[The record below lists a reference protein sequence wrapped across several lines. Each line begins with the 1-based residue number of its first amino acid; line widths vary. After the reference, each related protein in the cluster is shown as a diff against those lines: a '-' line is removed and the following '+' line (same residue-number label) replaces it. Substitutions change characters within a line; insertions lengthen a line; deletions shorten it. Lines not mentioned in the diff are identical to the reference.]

1 MKTNLRDFAAQS
13 PTTHSSTAADPL
25 TLDALIIGAGFSGI
39 YALHTLRKQGLKTAI
54 FEAGPGLGGIWRFN
68 VYPGARVDSEAL
80 EYQFSFPEVWK
91 SWTWSTNYPDHKEI
105 KEYFEYVAEV
115 LDLKGDIVFG
125 AVVVDAQ
132 FDEGVGRW
140 TVTTQDGRVASAKY
154 LIAGTGFGSKR
165 FVPDWPGL
173 DLYKGVI
180 HHSSFWPE
188 EGVDVAGKR
197 VAIIGTGA
205 SGVQLTQALGPM
217 AASLNVF
224 QRTPNLAI
232 PMKQR
237 YLTKEEQNQV
247 KPLYPEAFQLR
258 ETAFGGFL
266 YTFSEKSLQ
275 DDTPEE
281 VEQFFESLWQAGGFR
296 FWLSTYKDV
305 FFDPQTNWIAY
316 DFWARK
322 ARARIH
328 DEALRDKLAP
338 LEPPHAFGVKRPSL
352 ELDYFE
358 QFNKENV
365 HLVDVSDNAITRFTE
380 TGLQLA
386 DGTTHDFDVIALATG
401 FDVSTGG
408 LMDMG
413 LCSIIGTTLNDDWR
427 DSVSTYL
434 GLCVSGYPNMFMM
447 YGPQA
452 PTAFCN
458 GPTAVEVQGRWI
470 ADVIKTMERRAIMS
484 IDPLPE
490 AAREWKAKI
499 EVLSNATLFPTVQRS
514 TYMGGTIPGKPFEQ
528 LNWTGG
534 LPRYTDEIRGV
545 LPELKGFKIV
555 ECQV

>member
-1 MKTNLRDFAAQS
+1 MKTNLRDFAAQ
-13 PTTHSSTAADPL
+13 PPADPSSTPPELL
-25 TLDALIIGAGFSGI
+25 TVDALIIGAGFSGI
-39 YALHTLRKQGLKTAI
+39 NALHTLRKQGLTAKI

-80 EYQFSFPEVWK
+80 EYQFSFPEAWK
-91 SWTWSTNYPDHKEI
+91 EWTWSTNYPAHSEI
-105 KEYFEYVAEV
+105 KQYFEHVAEV
-115 LDLKGDIVFG
+115 LDLKGDCVFG
-125 AVVVDAQ
+125 AVVVDARFNQ
-132 FDEGVGRW
+132 GVGRW
-140 TVTTQDGRVASAKY
+140 NVTTQDGRVASAKY

-173 DLYKGVI
+173 DSYKGIV
-180 HHSSFWPE
+180 HHSSFWPD

-205 SGVQLTQALGPM
+205 SGVQLTQALGPL
-217 AASLNVF
+217 AGSLTVF

-237 YLTKEEQNQV
+237 SLTKEEQDQA
-247 KPLYPEAFQLR
+247 KTLYPEVFQLR
-258 ETAFGGFL
+258 EKCFGGFL

-275 DDTPEE
+275 DDTPEQ

-296 FWLSTYKDV
+296 FWLGTYKDV
-305 FFDPQTNWIAY
+305 FVDPQTNRIAY

-322 ARARIH
+322 VRARIH
-328 DEALRDKLAP
+328 DEGLRDKLAP

-358 QFNKENV
+358 QFNRENV
-365 HLVDVSDNAITRFTE
+365 HLVDVSKNAIARFTE

-386 DGTTHDFDVIALATG
+386 DSTTHDFDVIAVATG

-408 LMDMG
+408 LVDMG
-413 LCSIIGTTLNDDWR
+413 LHSINGTTLKDDWR

-458 GPTAVEVQGRWI
+458 GPTAVEVQGRWV
-470 ADVIKTMERRAIMS
+470 ADVIKTMERRGIKS
-484 IDPLPE
+484 IDPTPE
-490 AAREWKAKI
+490 AAREWKGKI
-499 EVLSNATLFPTVQRS
+499 DALSNATLLPTVQRS
-514 TYMGGTIPGKPFEQ
+514 TYIGGTIPGKPFEQ

-534 LPRYTDEIRGV
+534 LVKYTDEIRAV
-545 LPELKGFKIV
+545 LPGLKGFNIV
-555 ECQV
+555 KGHD

>member
-1 MKTNLRDFAAQS
+1 MKTNLRDFAAKAPS
-13 PTTHSSTAADPL
+13 DPSTTPEPL

-39 YALHTLRKQGLKTAI
+39 YALHTLRKQGLSAKI

-68 VYPGARVDSEAL
+68 VYPGARVDSEGL
-80 EYQFSFPEVWK
+80 EYQFSIPEVWK
-91 SWTWSTNYPDHKEI
+91 DWTWSTNYPAHSEI
-105 KEYFEYVAEV
+105 KEYFEHVASV
-115 LDLKGDIVFG
+115 LDLKGDCVFG
-125 AVVVDAQ
+125 AAVVGAD
-132 FDEGVGRW
+132 FDEGVVRW
-140 TVTTQDGRVASAKY
+140 NVSTQDGRVASAKY
-154 LIAGTGFGSKR
+154 LIVGTGFGSKR
-165 FVPDWPGL
+165 FVPEWPGL
-173 DLYKGVI
+173 DSYKGVI

-217 AASLNVF
+217 AGSLTVF

-237 YLTKEEQNQV
+237 PLTKEEQSQV
-247 KPLYPEAFQLR
+247 KPLYPEIFQLR
-258 ETAFGGFL
+258 ERGFGGFL

-281 VEQFFESLWQAGGFR
+281 VEAFLDSLWQAGGFR
-296 FWLSTYKDV
+296 FWLGTYKDLL
-305 FFDPQTNWIAY
+305 FDPQTNRVAY

-322 ARARIH
+322 VRARIQ
-328 DEALRDKLAP
+328 DEKLRDKLAP

-352 ELDYFE
+352 EVDYFE

-365 HLVDVSDNAITRFTE
+365 HLVDVSNNAITRFTE

-386 DGTTHDFDVIALATG
+386 DGTTHDFDVIAVATG
-401 FDVSTGG
+401 FDVSTGA

-413 LCSIIGTTLNDDWR
+413 LRSIHGTALKDEWR

-470 ADVIKTMERRAIMS
+470 ADVIKTMERRGIES
-484 IDPLPE
+484 IDPTPE

-499 EVLSNATLFPTVQRS
+499 NAFSNATLFPTVERS
-514 TYMGGTIPGKPFEQ
+514 TYMGATIPGKPFEQ
-528 LNWTGG
+528 LNWSAG
-534 LPRYTDEIRGV
+534 LVRYTEEIRGV
-545 LPELKGFKIV
+545 LPGFKGFNVV
-555 ECQV
+555 ERHV